1 MAGAVLDLAPR
12 LHSPCMVVIRHAA
25 RIPVAAMRNAEVIHR
40 RMHPCP
46 PPRKPPR
53 SMQTSV
59 SSELEQSHPGR
70 VSGLSLRDAT
80 ETAHSR
86 TFQTSL
92 QLINA
97 LETQAGFL
105 ESGQSSK
112 VSRTM
117 LEDCETDEDAQPPQ
131 KKLNVITDA
140 KDADINELAMTY
152 LSQSQQDPGDVYARC
167 SLARYNPQRPWLTWL
182 LVQARCNT
190 PP

>member
-1 MAGAVLDLAPR
+1 
-12 LHSPCMVVIRHAA
+12 MVVIRHAT
-25 RIPVAAMRNAEVIHR
+25 RIPGDAKRNAEAIHR

-46 PPRKPPR
+46 PPLKLPR

-86 TFQTSL
+86 TFQTSV

-117 LEDCETDEDAQPPQ
+117 LEDCETDDPTEDAQPPQ

-140 KDADINELAMTY
+140 KDADINELAITE
-152 LSQSQQDPGDVYARC
+152 LSLSQQDPGDVYARC

>member
-1 MAGAVLDLAPR
+1 
-12 LHSPCMVVIRHAA
+12 MVVIRHAT
-25 RIPVAAMRNAEVIHR
+25 RIPGDAKRNAEAIHR

-46 PPRKPPR
+46 PPLKLPR

-80 ETAHSR
+80 GTAHSP
-86 TFQTSL
+86 TPLKASV

-97 LETQAGFL
+97 CEKLAASVDAGAN
-105 ESGQSSK
+105 SK

-140 KDADINELAMTY
+140 KDADINELAITD
-152 LSQSQQDPGDVYARC
+152 LSLSQQDPGDVYARC

-182 LVQARCNT
+182 LEQARCST

>member
-1 MAGAVLDLAPR
+1 
-12 LHSPCMVVIRHAA
+12 MVVIRHAA
-25 RIPVAAMRNAEVIHR
+25 RIPGDAKRNAEAIHR

-46 PPRKPPR
+46 PPLKLPR

-70 VSGLSLRDAT
+70 VSGISLRDA
-80 ETAHSR
+80 EEEASV
-86 TFQTSL
+86 QI
-92 QLINA
+92 INA
-97 LETQAGFL
+97 WETQAASV
-105 ESGQSSK
+105 ESGASSK

-117 LEDCETDEDAQPPQ
+117 LEDCETDDPTEDAQPPQ
-131 KKLNVITDA
+131 KKLNVMTDA
-140 KDADINELAMTY
+140 KDADINELAMTD
-152 LSQSQQDPGDVYARC
+152 LSLSQQDPGDVYARC